1 MVVTTA
7 DLALSGAPAP
17 AGEALTADDLA
28 TLRHLVRAG
37 VGRNS
42 LRALRSD
49 LAYLEAWAQACTGAP
64 LPWPPDRALILRFL
78 AHHLWDPEER
88 ARDPAHGMPAD
99 VAAALRGAGHLRA
112 AGPHAPATVRRR
124 LSSWRSLCAWREAGD
139 PFADAVVGRA
149 VAAAARAAA
158 RPRRRKSARAVDGAL
173 IARLMAHLAPD
184 CARPAGR
191 DRASA
196 RRRLAALRDRAM
208 LALAFAAGGR
218 RRAEIAALTVD
229 RLQPGPPVAD
239 AEGRALPALALHLGR
254 TKPTEAEAD
263 TVAHVAGAP
272 VRFVAAWLAA
282 AAIGTGPV
290 FRRIDRWG
298 HVAAAGIGEDALNRV
313 LKARLAE
320 IGEDPAGFSAHG
332 LRAGFIT
339 EALDQGIAPQEVMG
353 QTLHRSLKT
362 TMAYYDD
369 RARRTGRAARL
380 MG

>member
-1 MVVTTA
+1 MAITSD
-7 DLALSGAPAP
+7 DLALSDTPAL
-17 AGEALTADDLA
+17 AGDALTGDDLA

-37 VGRNS
+37 VGGNS

-64 LPWPPDRALILRFL
+64 LPWPPERALILRFV
-78 AHHLWDPEER
+78 AHHLWDPAER
-88 ARDPAHGMPAD
+88 ARNPAHGMPAEIE
-99 VAAALRGAGHLRA
+99 AALRGSGHLRA

-124 LSSWRSLCAWREAGD
+124 LSSWRALCAWRESGD

-149 VAAAARAAA
+149 VAAAVRATA
-158 RPRRRKSARAVDGAL
+158 RPRRRKSAAAVDGAL

-184 CARPAGR
+184 CARPAVR
-191 DRASA
+191 DREFA

-218 RRAEIAALTVD
+218 RRAEIASLTVAS
-229 RLQPGPPVAD
+229 LVAQAPVAD
-239 AEGRALPALALHLGR
+239 AEGRPLPALALHLGR
-254 TKPTEAEAD
+254 TKTTDAEAD
-263 TVAHVAGAP
+263 AVAHVAGAP
-272 VRFVAAWLAA
+272 VRFVEAWLAA
-282 AAIGTGPV
+282 ATIGAGPV
-290 FRRIDRWG
+290 FRAIDRWG
-298 HVAAAGIGEDALNRV
+298 HVGAGGLDAGALNRV
-313 LKARLAE
+313 LKTRLAE
-320 IGEDPAGFSAHG
+320 IGEDPARFSAHG
-332 LRAGFIT
+332 LRAGYIT